1 MGNGATYTP
10 ERNQQAHVD
19 QCLAPGLL
27 IAAPNLSDPI
37 FNHTVILLVE
47 NGPWGSY
54 GMVINRPAPVD
65 LSTLLE
71 GAGIPHE
78 SDLPRTVWLGGPVQ
92 PQSGLVLYR
101 DEPGLASYDPHAGI
115 LPGLRISSSMH
126 LLRDIAQNQGPR
138 QYALFLGRASWTAGQ
153 LEQEMAAGLWL
164 PAEANASLLF
174 AQDQDTCWRQA
185 LATIGADPAHVA
197 SGAAQ
202 A

>member
-1 MGNGATYTP
+1 MSSAATQTTGRH
-10 ERNQQAHVD
+10 EEV
-19 QCLAPGLL
+19 QCIQGLAPGLL
-27 IAAPNLSDPI
+27 IAAPNLADPT

-65 LSTLLE
+65 LSSLLE
-71 GAGIPHE
+71 SAGIPHQ

-115 LPGLRISSSMH
+115 LPGMRISSSMH
-126 LLRDIAQNQGPR
+126 LLRDIAQGQGPR
-138 QYALFLGRASWTAGQ
+138 QYALFLGRASWVAGQ
-153 LEQEMAAGLWL
+153 LEQELAAGLWL
-164 PAEANASLLF
+164 PAEADASLLF
-174 AQDQDTCWRQA
+174 AQDQDACWRRA
-185 LATIGADPAHVA
+185 LATIGTDPAHIA
-197 SGAAQ
+197 SGAAS